1 MKSDVIVIGAELEA
15 LVAALRLSARCK
27 SVRLLMPGAG
37 SLHYSGGGLG
47 VLSQSSTNTKN
58 RNSPP
63 YEAIDKLNDRHPYR
77 ILGSHRVRSAF
88 DWFLKWGCEHSAVF
102 DCRYRNVA
110 ALTMAGLTVPAFAV
124 PVSLATL
131 ESVSGKRTAIVALDG
146 HLDFSP
152 ELCAAGLARHGA
164 ESTITRMPAPTAGDS
179 VRIAAALDKE
189 ALSFF
194 KDLRRSLAV
203 DAEVVILPAIL
214 GLHRHDDVMQTARD
228 VLSATVLEIA
238 TLPPSV
244 FGLRL
249 YYRLMKAIQD
259 AGIEIHPGVRGLRAK
274 VANGKCES
282 LSDREG
288 QTYQAGSYIAAH
300 GGALIGGLEVN
311 SRGSIIEP
319 VFNFDVYQTHP
330 LKHRDPAGVL
340 DALNQ
345 AGVEADQRLRSTID
359 GKTLG
364 NVHVAGGLMGHW
376 NPVQEMSNEGVAI
389 ASGQAAAD
397 FALEGLGL

>member
-15 LVAALRLSARCK
+15 LVAALRLSATCK

-47 VLSQSSTNTKN
+47 VLNPSSTNPKN
-58 RNSPP
+58 GNLPP

-88 DWFLKWGCEHSAVF
+88 DWFLKWDSENSSMFTCC
-102 DCRYRNVA
+102 DRNVA
-110 ALTMAGLTVPAFAV
+110 VLTMAGLTVPAFAV
-124 PVSLATL
+124 PASLATM
-131 ESVSGKRTAIVALDG
+131 ESVSGKRTTIVALDG

-152 ELCAAGLARHGA
+152 DLCAAGLARHGV
-164 ESTITRMPAPTAGDS
+164 ESTIIRMPSPVAGDS
-179 VRIAAALDKE
+179 VRIAAALDRH
-189 ALSFF
+189 APSFF
-194 KDLRRSLAV
+194 KDLRRSLAD
-203 DAEVVILPAIL
+203 DAEVVILAAVL
-214 GLHRHDDVMQTARD
+214 GLHRHDEVMQTAQD
-228 VLSATVLEIA
+228 VLGIPVLEIA

-249 YYRLMKAIQD
+249 YYRLMKAIQG
-259 AGIEIHPGVRGLRAK
+259 AGIEIHPGVRGLRANL
-274 VANGKCES
+274 ANGKCES

-288 QTYQAGSYIAAH
+288 QTYKAGSFIAAH
-300 GGALIGGLEVN
+300 GGALIGGLEVD

-319 VFNFDVYQTHP
+319 VFNLDVHQTHP
-330 LKHRDPAGVL
+330 LKHCDPAAVL

-345 AGVEADQRLRSTID
+345 AGVEVDRQLRSTID
-359 GKTLG
+359 GKTIG